1 VDTTTKND
9 CTNIRLRRE
18 TVKMLQDIGKKKET
32 YDEIIRRLIEK
43 CK

>member
-1 VDTTTKND
+1 MVKDD
-9 CTNIRLRRE
+9 YTNIRLRKE
-18 TVKMLQDIGKKKET
+18 TVKMLQEIGKKKET

>member
-1 VDTTTKND
+1 MSEWTTIMVRKDT
-9 CTNIRLRRE
+9 RE
-18 TVKMLQDIGKKKET
+18 QLKKLKIAKRES